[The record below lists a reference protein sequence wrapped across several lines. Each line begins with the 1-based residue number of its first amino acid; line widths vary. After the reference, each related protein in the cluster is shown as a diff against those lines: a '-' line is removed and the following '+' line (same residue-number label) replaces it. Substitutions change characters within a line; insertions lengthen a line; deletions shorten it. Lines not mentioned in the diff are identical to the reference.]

1 MPPPRNENEIW
12 WRSKK
17 TLPWQLMKRS
27 ILKLIIR
34 MLIYHVHSPTT
45 LTWTI
50 GAARRITTISLDR
63 LTHDI
68 RIMMRPYCNCSNVH
82 KLNRVHL
89 GRFTKVWENLGQW
102 FWWLRLAVW
111 LDDELGAQFAL
122 GIVLLHLVE
131 AVEHLHLLN
140 NIPIRHKVG
149 FKLPFFGFHACSA
162 HEEWTCFL
170 PALIFIWFVLQFFVP
185 STHVWSWQDHSKSSI
200 ISSVGTNASTK
211 EVSIMLLWT

>member
-1 MPPPRNENEIW
+1 MKMRYDGEVRKHFLGSLW
-12 WRSKK
+12 
-17 TLPWQLMKRS
+17 KRS

-45 LTWTI
+45 LTWMI

-140 NIPIRHKVG
+140 NITIRHKVG
-149 FKLPFFGFHACSA
+149 FQLHFFGFHACSA

-170 PALIFIWFVLQFFVP
+170 PALILIWFVLQFFVP

-211 EVSIMLLWT
+211 EASILLLWT

>member
-68 RIMMRPYCNCSNVH
+68 RIMMRPYCNCSNVR

-131 AVEHLHLLN
+131 AVEQKTSHMTRINSVKKSMYRLW
-140 NIPIRHKVG
+140 
-149 FKLPFFGFHACSA
+149 
-162 HEEWTCFL
+162 HEEKRAVESLACC
-170 PALIFIWFVLQFFVP
+170 
-185 STHVWSWQDHSKSSI
+185 
-200 ISSVGTNASTK
+200 
-211 EVSIMLLWT
+211 